1 MIGHGLVIIERRNS
15 VSQNWC
21 NGKGNLLE
29 RRKENWHFL
38 NTTPGILYVLVF
50 FCFFFLS
57 YPSFISLFLLPSC
70 VFGTDGEIKAQ
81 VQGEVKGRARFT
93 LLSESILHSLY

>member
-1 MIGHGLVIIERRNS
+1 MTGHRLVIIERRNS
-15 VSQNWC
+15 VFQNWC

-29 RRKENWHFL
+29 RRKENWRFL
-38 NTTPGILYVLVF
+38 NTTPGILYVLL
-50 FCFFFLS
+50 FFFLS

-70 VFGTDGEIKAQ
+70 VFGTDGEIEAQ
-81 VQGEVKGRARFT
+81 VQGEVKGMARFT